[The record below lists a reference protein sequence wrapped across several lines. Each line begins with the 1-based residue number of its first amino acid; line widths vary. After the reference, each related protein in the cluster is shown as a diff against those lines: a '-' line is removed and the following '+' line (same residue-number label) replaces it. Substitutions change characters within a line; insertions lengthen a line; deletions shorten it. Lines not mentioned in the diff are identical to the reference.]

1 MSRDEELTLE
11 LNGISEDRK
20 APEPME
26 GEEGYY
32 LDEDDPYP
40 EAPDESEEGK
50 KKKTKVIRRGFAYTR
65 KHVAFWG
72 IYWLAALVFLTA
84 SSKIVVGTLKDE
96 VAFGRGVVI
105 ALYAGIAISILLGTL
120 VLHPGQRMTTEG
132 RKDKAQMMPWDLF
145 WMLLVDSWCFFIME
159 YLNNP
164 DFSQMKYRY
173 MLMNVAG
180 ILIINLIV
188 FFWLNSL
195 KWSLLV
201 ILLGWS
207 SLAITF
213 YFVYLFRGEPLQL
226 IDFFS
231 VATAATVAGNYK
243 YQLTRAMVVD
253 VIVAMCGTA
262 LILQMTDRKL
272 VRKSTFGKLLMR
284 VGVCCFMFLM
294 YPVYVD
300 VNWNGGAGILTD
312 LFAPIKTYHE
322 YGTTVGFFCVAK
334 YMRLTPPDGYS
345 VAETKKIAEH
355 SKEINTEE
363 KKAHNAAGK
372 VKPVNIICIMN
383 ESWAD
388 YRYVGNLQTNIPVMP
403 YYDSMKENTI
413 KGHTMVCI
421 KGGGTAKTEYEFLTG
436 NSVKRFPG
444 MVPYVSYFT
453 HDQYSLV
460 TTLQAQGY
468 EAVAMHPY
476 KGSNWKRTSAY
487 KLLNFEKFYTQ
498 DDFDED
504 TQTYHN
510 HISDQA
516 NYEKIIDLVN
526 KKKNKDDPLFIFD
539 ITMQNHGGYT
549 VNDVP
554 NLVKVDGFENNVVN
568 NFLSLEKLSDDALKY
583 LIEYFKN
590 YSEPTMIVMFGDH
603 YPTMPDTFTEYISGS
618 KFEDLGIEQQQHYYS
633 TPFFIWANYDI
644 PEQENVVTSANYLG
658 TMMLDQTGLEM
669 ADYNYYLKDMMKTI
683 PALNHMGYVDE
694 KGEYHTWRKGD
705 TEHLEKEWDYECL
718 QYNNLAEKFNRQDWF
733 FTLPDVK
740 KKE

>member
-1 MSRDEELTLE
+1 MSKDEELTLE
-11 LNGISEDRK
+11 LDGAFEEEEI
-20 APEPME
+20 AGPQE
-26 GEEGYY
+26 GDADYY
-32 LDEDDPYP
+32 LDEED
-40 EAPDESEEGK
+40 PDEVESTEPK
-50 KKKTKVIRRGFAYTR
+50 KKKAAVIRRGFVFSGKYA
-65 KHVAFWG
+65 AFWT

-84 SSKIVVGTLKDE
+84 TSKIVVGGMKAELAT
-96 VAFGRGVVI
+96 GRAVLI
-105 ALYAGIAISILLGTL
+105 ALYAGIAGSILLGTL
-120 VLHPGQRMTTEG
+120 VLHPGRRMTAG
-132 RKDKAQMMPWDLF
+132 GKKDRVQIMPWDFL
-145 WMLLVDSWCFFIME
+145 WMLPVDIWCFFIIE

-164 DFSQMKYRY
+164 DFFEMKFGY
-173 MLMNVAG
+173 MLMNVAFILG
-180 ILIINLIV
+180 IHLVV

-207 SLAITF
+207 SLAIAF

-243 YQLTRAMVVD
+243 YQLTRAIVVD
-253 VIVAMCGTA
+253 VIVAMCGSA
-262 LILQMTDRKL
+262 LILQMTDRVL
-272 VRKSTFGKLLMR
+272 VRKSRFGKLLMR
-284 VGVCCFMFLM
+284 VCVCCFMVLM

-345 VAETKKIAEH
+345 VSETKQIAEH
-355 SKEINTEE
+355 SKETNEEE
-363 KKAHNAAGK
+363 KQAHNAAGK

-403 YYDSMKENTI
+403 YFDSMKENTI

-421 KGGGTAKTEYEFLTG
+421 RGGGTAKTEYEFLTG

-504 TQTYHN
+504 TQTYHG

-526 KKKNKDDPLFIFD
+526 KKKNKDDPLFVFD

-554 NLVKVDGFENNVVN
+554 QLVTVDGYENNVVN

-603 YPTMPDTFTEYISGS
+603 YPTMPDQFTEYISGS
-618 KFEDLGIEQQQHYYS
+618 KYEDLNIEQQQHYYM

-644 PEQENVVTSANYLG
+644 PEQDDVVTSTNYLG
-658 TMMLDQTGLEM
+658 TLMLDQTGLEM
-669 ADYNYYLKDMMKTI
+669 ADYNYYLKDMMNTI

-694 KGEYHTWRKGD
+694 NGEYHTWKKGD
-705 TEHLEKEWDYECL
+705 TKHLEKEWDYECL

-733 FTLPDVK
+733 FTLPDK
-740 KKE
+740 KIKE

>member
-1 MSRDEELTLE
+1 MSKDEELTLE
-11 LNGISEDRK
+11 LGGAFEEEEI
-20 APEPME
+20 AGPQE
-26 GEEGYY
+26 GDADYY
-32 LDEDDPYP
+32 LDEED
-40 EAPDESEEGK
+40 PDEVESTEPK
-50 KKKTKVIRRGFAYTR
+50 KKKAAVIRRGFVFTGKYA
-65 KHVAFWG
+65 AFWT

-84 SSKIVVGTLKDE
+84 TSKIVVGGMKAELAT
-96 VAFGRGVVI
+96 GRAVLI
-105 ALYAGIAISILLGTL
+105 ALYAGIAGSILLGTL
-120 VLHPGQRMTTEG
+120 VLHPGRRMTAG
-132 RKDKAQMMPWDLF
+132 GKKDRVQIMPWDFL
-145 WMLLVDSWCFFIME
+145 WMLPVDIWCFFIIE

-164 DFSQMKYRY
+164 DFSEMKFGY
-173 MLMNVAG
+173 MLMNVAFILG
-180 ILIINLIV
+180 IHLVV

-207 SLAITF
+207 SLAIAF

-243 YQLTRAMVVD
+243 YQLTRAIVVD
-253 VIVAMCGTA
+253 VIVAMCGSA
-262 LILQMTDRKL
+262 LILQMTDRVL
-272 VRKSTFGKLLMR
+272 VRKSRFGKLLMR
-284 VGVCCFMFLM
+284 VCVCCFMVLM

-345 VAETKKIAEH
+345 VSETKQIAEH
-355 SKEINTEE
+355 SKETNEEE
-363 KKAHNAAGK
+363 KQAHNAAGK
-372 VKPVNIICIMN
+372 VEPVNIICIMN

-403 YYDSMKENTI
+403 YFDSMKENTI

-421 KGGGTAKTEYEFLTG
+421 RGGGTAKTEYEFLTG

-504 TQTYHN
+504 TQTYHG

-526 KKKNKDDPLFIFD
+526 KKKNKDDPMFVFD

-554 NLVKVDGFENNVVN
+554 QLVTVDGYENNVVN

-603 YPTMPDTFTEYISGS
+603 YPTMPDRFTEYISGS
-618 KFEDLGIEQQQHYYS
+618 KYEDLNIEQQQHYYM

-644 PEQENVVTSANYLG
+644 PEQDDVVTSTNYLG
-658 TMMLDQTGLEM
+658 TLMLDQTGLEM
-669 ADYNYYLKDMMKTI
+669 ADYNYYLKDMMNTI

-694 KGEYHTWRKGD
+694 NGEYHTWKKGD
-705 TEHLEKEWDYECL
+705 TKHLEKEWDYECL

-733 FTLPDVK
+733 FTLPDK
-740 KKE
+740 KIKE

>member
-11 LNGISEDRK
+11 LKGISENTDNL
-20 APEPME
+20 EPME
-26 GEEGYY
+26 GEDGCY
-32 LDEDDPYP
+32 LDADDSD
-40 EAPDESEEGK
+40 PDEHEEGK
-50 KKKTKVIRRGFAYTR
+50 KKKAKVLRRGFSYTR
-65 KHVAFWG
+65 RHMVFWG

-105 ALYAGIAISILLGTL
+105 ALYAGIAVSILLGTL
-120 VLHPGQRMTTEG
+120 VLHPGQRMTAEG
-132 RKDKAQMMPWDLF
+132 KKDKVQMMPWDFL

-159 YLNNP
+159 YLNNIY
-164 DFSQMKYRY
+164 FNQMKYRY
-173 MLMNVAG
+173 MLMNVAV
-180 ILIINLIV
+180 IFIINLVV

-201 ILLGWS
+201 ILLVWS
-207 SLAITF
+207 SLSITF

-253 VIVAMCGTA
+253 VIAAMCGTA

-272 VRKSTFGKLLMR
+272 VRKSVFKKVLMR
-284 VGVCCFMFLM
+284 IGVCCFIFLM
-294 YPVYVD
+294 YPVYVGM
-300 VNWNGGAGILTD
+300 NWNGRAGILTD
-312 LFAPIKTYHE
+312 LFSPIKTYYQ
-322 YGTTVGFFCVAK
+322 YGTTVGFLCVAK

-345 VAETKKIAEH
+345 VSETKKIAEH

-526 KKKNKDDPLFIFD
+526 KKKNKDDPLFVFD
-539 ITMQNHGGYT
+539 VTMQNHGGYT

-644 PEQENVVTSANYLG
+644 PEQENVVTSTNYLG

-669 ADYNYYLKDMMKTI
+669 ADYNYYLKDMMKSI